1 MSNNTLLFIIAVFV
15 IAMFAILAYE
25 FLNLND
31 FALFQ
36 SNPKQEPEHKHIDDL
51 FRAEVMYT
59 GVTLGSIC
67 ELCPKTIFRVKDGH
81 GGYFALDTEKVDEKK
96 LLLSRHWMPRITS
109 WKSPIRRFFEKQKE
123 SISYLQQQR
132 SPQWQHFERIACG

>member
-1 MSNNTLLFIIAVFV
+1 MSSNVLLFIIAVFV

-25 FLNLND
+25 FLQLND
-31 FALFQ
+31 FALFRRK
-36 SNPKQEPEHKHIDDL
+36 PEPDPEHKHLDDL

-59 GVTLGSIC
+59 GVTLGNIC

-96 LLLSRHWMPRITS
+96 LRFYKTIFVKALDAPNYELEVLDPSLL
-109 WKSPIRRFFEKQKE
+109 
-123 SISYLQQQR
+123 
-132 SPQWQHFERIACG
+132 

>member
-15 IAMFAILAYE
+15 IAMFAILSYE
-25 FLNLND
+25 FLQLND
-31 FALFQ
+31 FALFRRK
-36 SNPKQEPEHKHIDDL
+36 PEPDPEHKHLDDL

-96 LLLSRHWMPRITS
+96 LRFYKTIFVKALDAPNYELEVPDPSLL
-109 WKSPIRRFFEKQKE
+109 
-123 SISYLQQQR
+123 
-132 SPQWQHFERIACG
+132 

>member
-1 MSNNTLLFIIAVFV
+1 MSSNVLLFIIAVFV

-25 FLNLND
+25 FLHLND
-31 FALFQ
+31 FALFRRK
-36 SNPKQEPEHKHIDDL
+36 PEPEPEHKRLDDL

-67 ELCPKTIFRVKDGH
+67 ELCPKTIFRVKDGR

-96 LLLSRHWMPRITS
+96 LRFYKTIFVKALDAPNYELEVPDPSLL
-109 WKSPIRRFFEKQKE
+109 
-123 SISYLQQQR
+123 
-132 SPQWQHFERIACG
+132 

>member
-1 MSNNTLLFIIAVFV
+1 MSNNTILFIIAVFV
-15 IAMFAILAYE
+15 IAMFAILSYE
-25 FLNLND
+25 FLQLND
-31 FALFQ
+31 FALFRRK
-36 SNPKQEPEHKHIDDL
+36 PEPEPEHKHLDDL

-96 LLLSRHWMPRITS
+96 LRFYKTIFVKALDAPNYELEVLDPSLL
-109 WKSPIRRFFEKQKE
+109 
-123 SISYLQQQR
+123 
-132 SPQWQHFERIACG
+132 

>member
-15 IAMFAILAYE
+15 IAMFAILSYE
-25 FLNLND
+25 FLQLND
-31 FALFQ
+31 FALFRRK
-36 SNPKQEPEHKHIDDL
+36 PEPDPEHKHLDDL

-67 ELCPKTIFRVKDGH
+67 ELCPKTIFRVKDGR

-96 LLLSRHWMPRITS
+96 LRFYKTIFVKALDAPNYELEVSDPSLL
-109 WKSPIRRFFEKQKE
+109 
-123 SISYLQQQR
+123 
-132 SPQWQHFERIACG
+132 

>member
-25 FLNLND
+25 FLQLND
-31 FALFQ
+31 FALFRRKPQ
-36 SNPKQEPEHKHIDDL
+36 PAPEHKHLDDL

-67 ELCPKTIFRVKDGH
+67 ELCPKTIFRVKDGR

-96 LLLSRHWMPRITS
+96 LRFYKTIFVKALDAPNYELEVPDPSLL
-109 WKSPIRRFFEKQKE
+109 
-123 SISYLQQQR
+123 
-132 SPQWQHFERIACG
+132 

>member
-1 MSNNTLLFIIAVFV
+1 MSSNVLLFIIAVFV

-25 FLNLND
+25 FLQLND
-31 FALFQ
+31 FALFRRK
-36 SNPKQEPEHKHIDDL
+36 PEPDPEHKHLDDL

-96 LLLSRHWMPRITS
+96 LRFYKTIFVKAPDAPNYELEVLDPSLL
-109 WKSPIRRFFEKQKE
+109 
-123 SISYLQQQR
+123 
-132 SPQWQHFERIACG
+132 

>member
-25 FLNLND
+25 FLHLND
-31 FALFQ
+31 FALFRRK
-36 SNPKQEPEHKHIDDL
+36 PEPELEHKHLDDL
-51 FRAEVMYT
+51 FRAEVIYT

-67 ELCPKTIFRVKDGH
+67 ELCPKTIFKVKDGR

-96 LLLSRHWMPRITS
+96 LRFYKTIFVKALDAPNYELEVPDPSLL
-109 WKSPIRRFFEKQKE
+109 
-123 SISYLQQQR
+123 
-132 SPQWQHFERIACG
+132 

>member
-36 SNPKQEPEHKHIDDL
+36 SNPKQEPEQKCVGIPL
-51 FRAEVMYT
+51 EYLKTEVTYK
-59 GVTLGSIC
+59 GVTLADLL
-67 ELCPKTIFRVKDGH
+67 ELCPTEHFHIKDNL
-81 GGYFALDTEKVDEKK
+81 GGYLSITLGGDEA
-96 LLLSRHWMPRITS
+96 RAPRKYRGIYITS
-109 WKSPIRRFFEKQKE
+109 VDPYTRELEVSD
-123 SISYLQQQR
+123 SSLL
-132 SPQWQHFERIACG
+132 